1 LRRLPRRGK
10 FSSEN
15 RHGCPLPFGVARF
28 DSARFDPD
36 VGIGVNFAHR
46 RHRRQGRHR
55 REDRPLRLRSGQGR
69 PGCSLADWS
78 HPDGPNDV
86 EERFVT
92 VLEIPPVES
101 ARTAVQALILS
112 DIKKRKK

>member
-1 LRRLPRRGK
+1 
-10 FSSEN
+10 
-15 RHGCPLPFGVARF
+15 
-28 DSARFDPD
+28 
-36 VGIGVNFAHR
+36 
-46 RHRRQGRHR
+46 
-55 REDRPLRLRSGQGR
+55 
-69 PGCSLADWS
+69 
-78 HPDGPNDV
+78 V